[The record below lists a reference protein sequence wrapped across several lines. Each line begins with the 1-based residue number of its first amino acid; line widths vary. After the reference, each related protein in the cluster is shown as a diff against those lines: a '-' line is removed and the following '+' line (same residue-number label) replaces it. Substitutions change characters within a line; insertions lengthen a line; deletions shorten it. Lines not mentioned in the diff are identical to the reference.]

1 MREALICF
9 PLCFFMIWKG
19 GVGMIING
27 EIINLA
33 DGISIMEMLGSLS
46 IDPEKVVV
54 EVNLEIINRNN
65 FDTKKL
71 NSDSKVEIIR
81 FVGGG

>member
-1 MREALICF
+1 
-9 PLCFFMIWKG
+9 
-19 GVGMIING
+19 MIING

-33 DGISIMEMLGSLS
+33 EGISIIEMLGSLS

-54 EVNLEIINRNN
+54 EVNLEIINRNQ
-65 FDTKKL
+65 FDIKKL
-71 NSDSKVEIIR
+71 NSDSKIEIIR

>member
-1 MREALICF
+1 
-9 PLCFFMIWKG
+9 
-19 GVGMIING
+19 MIING

-33 DGISIMEMLGSLS
+33 EGISIIEMLGSLG

-54 EVNLEIINRNN
+54 EVNLEIVDRDQ
-65 FDTKKL
+65 FDIKNL
-71 NSDSKVEIIR
+71 NSASKVEIIR